1 MTEKTFCLRTFF
13 VKYFRFHIIF
23 YVKIITQAWKKSP
36 LSFSAAPSLPPQ
48 RIDVLASP
56 PFWKSVR
63 SLNLPTAEGW
73 GGKGGGVVRCTL
85 CLAVF
90 SYRVATVLLS
100 NLGSKNNSLIKVHTS
115 LLHLGII
122 TSLPLNYVTLVNL
135 YISREKPQGLH
146 SSMQTLRCHQLLFSN
161 ILW

>member
-13 VKYFRFHIIF
+13 VVKYFRFHVIF
-23 YVKIITQAWKKSP
+23 YVKIRTQAWKKSP

-56 PFWKSVR
+56 PFE
-63 SLNLPTAEGW
+63 NLLGASTSPQQTD
-73 GGKGGGVVRCTL
+73 GGGGVRCTL

-115 LLHLGII
+115 LLHLRII
-122 TSLPLNYVTLVNL
+122 TSLPLNYMTLVNL

>member
-1 MTEKTFCLRTFF
+1 MTEKTFCLQTFF
-13 VKYFRFHIIF
+13 VVISRYFLCKN
-23 YVKIITQAWKKSP
+23 YNPGLKKVTPLFLSSP
-36 LSFSAAPSLPPQ
+36 LPPPSKNW
-48 RIDVLASP
+48 RSGKP
-56 PFWKSVR
+56 PFE
-63 SLNLPTAEGW
+63 NLLGASTSPQQKE
-73 GGKGGGVVRCTL
+73 GGGGVRCTL

-115 LLHLGII
+115 LLHLRIV
-122 TSLPLNYVTLVNL
+122 TSLPFNYMTLVNL
-135 YISREKPQGLH
+135 YISRERPQGLH